1 MDPGDSLKIPPN
13 ANERKANMAM
23 LGKLEDVAKVVNPR
37 SRLRRG
43 LALLQDCL
51 AGRFPGVTAEIAHL
65 QPGESRRVAVEG
77 DAIYLL
83 IQCYRSKRQ
92 SEGRFEAHARH
103 TDLQYVWSGRE
114 RIGVC
119 DLHACQPKPAYDVN
133 GNVFFP
139 IGDAAHSHLLV
150 HAGEVAVLLP
160 QDAHAP
166 CMRTNDSEGEL
177 VRKIVVKIQ
186 DAHLPAS
193 ALIPTAATHTAVTKE
208 TGRVALST

>member
-1 MDPGDSLKIPPN
+1 
-13 ANERKANMAM
+13 MAM
-23 LGKLEDVAKVVNPR
+23 LGKLEDVAEVVNPR

-51 AGRFPGVTAEIAHL
+51 AGRFPGVAAEIARL
-65 QPGESRRVAVEG
+65 QPGESRRVAVDG

-103 TDLQYVWSGRE
+103 TDMQYVWSGRE
-114 RIGVC
+114 RIEVC
-119 DLHACQPKPAYDVN
+119 DLHACQPRPTYDAN

-150 HAGEVAVLLP
+150 QAGEVAVLLP
-160 QDAHAP
+160 RDAHAP
-166 CMRTNDSEGEL
+166 CLRANDDDGEL
-177 VRKIVVKIQ
+177 VRKIVVKIR

-193 ALIPTAATHTAVTKE
+193 ALMSTTATHAPVHAETARELLTP
-208 TGRVALST
+208 